1 MAIKLVL
8 LLLAI
13 VLIYTIYRRFFKK
26 STKPTLSN
34 YQIFSKSRL
43 FHPEYYPLDRTVD
56 SRYYQ
61 PVAEWSGRL
70 ILPFKDPNREPFVKF
85 EVHNAS
91 ATHQYLIGQVVNLK
105 WSSNPKV
112 QEYLKQV
119 TMDVKFTEK
128 AKKSH
133 KGGAVHPIRLD
144 GCSQVDPLES
154 LAGARPLDDVFVRL
168 HDPVVVTNS
177 QDGVELIIETEP
189 IQVTG
194 RFVGLVKIEARQA
207 PTSDYFIVRHYNKIT
222 KSFADG
228 DRELIHIPQVL
239 EDQRGVPR
247 STNYQIEK
255 SRLNSQGWYIYGA
268 PDATGMFVVQ
278 AIEPRALFQLEPQQ
292 VISNPTEAQAY
303 LHREMWANTKAQKG
317 KLTSILLAPN
327 AETAE
332 AATSQWCL
340 GDKALLIHTFGGI
353 GGKKAENRFS
363 PLVTGHLSYGVAEV
377 VEDLLTNELR
387 FEIIYYQ
394 VYTHNTNAVLSGAQ
408 NWATYMGSLWLG
420 WLGNRPVSDILVKF
434 PPVTSDYDF
443 GGVKLSP
450 LEVFNRETTEMM
462 ARYRVGDGTGASLIT
477 PATSCVQDSNQAL
490 YITIRRIEQIV
501 ASNTA
506 ILEYI
511 ERHPEAPQVHN
522 FKALV
527 ALGKVLE
534 KQLLPLGVL
543 RLDWD
548 QNVRNLSGTGDDT
561 NFLTA
566 IIKALSSWRTILPR
580 TGQDT
585 LSTIFLQQGADE
597 WVLRTN
603 QVGGFDPDIQPL
615 APTGVLGRLV

>member
-1 MAIKLVL
+1 
-8 LLLAI
+8 AI
-13 VLIYTIYRRFFKK
+13 VLIYTIYRLVFKK

-43 FHPEYYPLDRTVD
+43 FHPEYYPLNRTVD
-56 SRYYQ
+56 SRHYQ

-70 ILPFKDPNREPFVKF
+70 ILPLKDPNGEPFVKF
-85 EVHNAS
+85 EVHNAP
-91 ATHQYLIGQVVNLK
+91 ATHQYLIGKVVTLK
-105 WSSNPKV
+105 WSSNHEV
-112 QEYLKQV
+112 QEYVKQV
-119 TMDVKFTEK
+119 TMDVNFTEK

-133 KGGAVHPIRLD
+133 RGGKVHPVRLD

-154 LAGARPLDDVFVRL
+154 LAGARPIDDVYVKL
-168 HDPVVVTNS
+168 NNPIVATYS
-177 QDGVELIIETEP
+177 QDEVELRIEKEP

-194 RFVGLVKIEARQA
+194 RFVGLVKIEERKA
-207 PTSDYFIVRHYNKIT
+207 PTSDYFIVRHYNKAT

-228 DRELIHIPQVL
+228 DREVIHIPQVL

-247 STNYQIEK
+247 STNYHLEK
-255 SRLNSQGWYIYGA
+255 SRFNSQGWYIYGA

-292 VISNPTEAQAY
+292 VISNPTEAHTY
-303 LHREMWANTKAQKG
+303 LHHKMWANIKAQKG
-317 KLTSILLAPN
+317 KISSILLAPN

-332 AATSQWCL
+332 AAISQWCL
-340 GDKALLIHTFGGI
+340 GDKALLIHAFGGI

-363 PLVTGHLSYGVAEV
+363 PLVTGHFCYGVAEV
-377 VEDLLTNELR
+377 VKDLFTDELR
-387 FEIIYYQ
+387 FDIIYYQ
-394 VYTHNTNAVLSGAQ
+394 VYTHNTNAILSGAQ

-434 PPVTSDYDF
+434 APVTTDYDF
-443 GGVKLSP
+443 GKVKLSP
-450 LEVFNRETTEMM
+450 LEVFIREITEMM

-490 YITIRRIEQIV
+490 YVTIRRIEQMV
-501 ASNTA
+501 VSNTA

-511 ERHPEAPQVHN
+511 ERNPDTPQVNN
-522 FKALV
+522 FKALI

-534 KQLLPLGVL
+534 KQLVPLGVL

-548 QNVRNLSGTGDDT
+548 KNIRNLSGTGDDS
-561 NFLTA
+561 NLFTA

-585 LSTIFLQQGADE
+585 IAKIFLQQGADE

-603 QVGGFDPDIQPL
+603 QVGGFDPDIKPL
-615 APTGVLGRLV
+615 APTGILGRLMN